1 LLQRTISTV
10 ENPRIIAAGSYL
22 STGHHEASMAQEIQS
37 AAHHPQSLQNV
48 CLTGTVCMAALGG
61 GLLISAIIFV
71 KTFWLH

>member
-1 LLQRTISTV
+1 
-10 ENPRIIAAGSYL
+10 
-22 STGHHEASMAQEIQS
+22 MAHD
-37 AAHHPQSLQNV
+37 AHGTHSIQNV